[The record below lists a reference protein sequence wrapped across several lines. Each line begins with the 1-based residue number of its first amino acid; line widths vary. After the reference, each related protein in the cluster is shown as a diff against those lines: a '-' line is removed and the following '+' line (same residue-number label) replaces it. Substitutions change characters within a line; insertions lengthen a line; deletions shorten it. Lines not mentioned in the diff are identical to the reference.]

1 MPNVKANADVAKNGI
16 FKGIM
21 EKLDF
26 KPYVEDASKARFA
39 RNISQAKR
47 DARQTL
53 RNTIDPALKE
63 ARKVNPHASEQEI
76 RDKVAEAIQN
86 GKKKRMAEINAE
98 AKKGYADSKY
108 MTTEDNLLSIL
119 SATKQY
125 YNPKNGQSA
134 GTMALRYGTTLGGY
148 ALGAM
153 GIRALAGGTPTTNA
167 NGDRDI
173 AGIPFI

>member
-53 RNTIDPALKE
+53 RNTIA
-63 ARKVNPHASEQEI
+63 
-76 RDKVAEAIQN
+76 
-86 GKKKRMAEINAE
+86 
-98 AKKGYADSKY
+98 GY
-108 MTTEDNLLSIL
+108 N
-119 SATKQY
+119 
-125 YNPKNGQSA
+125 
-134 GTMALRYGTTLGGY
+134 
-148 ALGAM
+148 
-153 GIRALAGGTPTTNA
+153 
-167 NGDRDI
+167 
-173 AGIPFI
+173 